1 MINNLTH
8 AIVCGGLEPFDSWE
22 DLLDLVKEFRIF
34 TEDPIVIYTGY
45 TEKELEKQIKV
56 LQEYENII
64 IKFGRFQ
71 PNKEP
76 HMDKILGI
84 RLASPNQYAKWIS
97 LTNTKQDF
105 VKKKRQDW
113 YDD

>member
-1 MINNLTH
+1 
-8 AIVCGGLEPFDSWE
+8 
-22 DLLDLVKEFRIF
+22 
-34 TEDPIVIYTGY
+34 
-45 TEKELEKQIKV
+45 
-56 LQEYENII
+56 
-64 IKFGRFQ
+64 
-71 PNKEP
+71 
-76 HMDKILGI
+76 MDKILGI